1 MDRLC
6 VSVYNVNLTFNI
18 TKLQRHIIYF
28 RPIEE
33 VTTDVGQ
40 AECGGKESTVAL
52 KKKKKRKKKKI
63 RHLKVTPL

>member
-1 MDRLC
+1 MVC

-52 KKKKKRKKKKI
+52 KKKKKKKN